1 MPNICQIFELY
12 LNNICLT
19 FYHLTLPPTASQY
32 LVVPRGGASEAPPQE
47 ISEGSVFDPMLLKAF
62 QLSIELWLTCKKLER
77 NLKNWPRNQI
87 FKKKSRQSQKS
98 SVIAKMSAI
107 RPNVNI
113 LSSSFL
119 QTSLFS

>member
-1 MPNICQIFELY
+1 MTDE
-12 LNNICLT
+12 NNG
-19 FYHLTLPPTASQY
+19 HLTLPPTGYKY
-32 LVVPRGGASEAPPQE
+32 LVVPRGGGLGGPPQE

-107 RPNVNI
+107 RPNFNI

-119 QTSLFS
+119 QTSLFL